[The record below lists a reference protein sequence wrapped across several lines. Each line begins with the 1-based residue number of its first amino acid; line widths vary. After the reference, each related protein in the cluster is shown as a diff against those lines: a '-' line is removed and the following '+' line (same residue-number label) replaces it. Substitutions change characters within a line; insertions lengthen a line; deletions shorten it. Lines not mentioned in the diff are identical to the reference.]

1 MEDNEKVVVETK
13 SDQRLFTM
21 VYHDFLTSELLNYY
35 EKMNCKSLPV
45 SASSPKEII
54 SANITA
60 RNTRTANPKTSAA

>member
-35 EKMNCKSLPV
+35 EKMIFIMLKKHADS
-45 SASSPKEII
+45 
-54 SANITA
+54 
-60 RNTRTANPKTSAA
+60 KTHEA

>member
-1 MEDNEKVVVETK
+1 
-13 SDQRLFTM
+13 
-21 VYHDFLTSELLNYY
+21 
-35 EKMNCKSLPV
+35 MNCKSLPV

>member
-35 EKMNCKSLPV
+35 EKMIFIYIKNNDFHEEKQNLDCREKLV
-45 SASSPKEII
+45 IA
-54 SANITA
+54 
-60 RNTRTANPKTSAA
+60 